1 MFFLLLLNKLF
12 DPKEMEWG
20 NYTLIFL
27 FLFLVTIE
35 FANLKINE
43 SKDLFLTES
52 VSAQI

>member
-1 MFFLLLLNKLF
+1 MFFLLLLNKFF

-20 NYTLIFL
+20 NYTHIFL

-43 SKDLFLTES
+43 SKDLFLTEL
-52 VSAQI
+52 VSSQI